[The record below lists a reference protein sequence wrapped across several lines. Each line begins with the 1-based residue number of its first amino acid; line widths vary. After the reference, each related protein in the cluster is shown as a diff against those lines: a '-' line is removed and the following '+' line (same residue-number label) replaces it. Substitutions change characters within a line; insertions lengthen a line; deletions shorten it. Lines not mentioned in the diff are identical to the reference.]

1 MVLADLYERNALSFR
16 DHPAIV
22 FEGRT
27 ISFGRFHERLK
38 RLGNALFAGGA
49 KPQDRVAILAM
60 NCPEYL
66 EVQGVAGLAGF
77 IAVGINYRLAA
88 VEQAE
93 ILRDCAPAVFIFE
106 SGYTERA
113 AELCAALPKG
123 ARLVCIGAA
132 PAWAQSY
139 EALISRASDAA
150 LPYRARESDTVLLVY
165 TSGTTGRA
173 KGVMLSSE
181 AQIELARNLA
191 AVHTARQTDRMLIV
205 MPFYHIGGTIESLTY
220 WTAAATIILFRSF
233 DACAILEAMQEY
245 KVTAAHL
252 APTMI
257 QMMLEVYEPARHDIS
272 SVETIC
278 YASAPMSVALS
289 RRANAVFGKIF
300 IQVYG
305 MSEGGP
311 TTALLKHQHHL
322 EGTATETGR
331 LASAGQPVLG
341 CEVRV
346 VRDDGSDCE
355 VGEVGEVWGRSKG
368 MMHGYWRNAE
378 ATRAAIG
385 DGWMHS
391 GDMGYFDGEHYLFI
405 VDRKKDMIISGGE
418 NIYSREVE
426 EALLLHPAVAEAAVI
441 GVPDPK
447 WGESVK
453 ACVAFK
459 SGMKASAEELV
470 EHCRSMIASYKKP
483 KTVDVFDA
491 LPRISSTNKIDKK
504 ALREPYWAAQD
515 RRVS

>member
-1 MVLADLYERNALSFR
+1 MVLADMYERNALYFR
-16 DHPAIV
+16 DHPAII

-27 ISFGRFHERLK
+27 ISFGEFFGRVK
-38 RLGNALFAGGA
+38 RLCNALAAGGA
-49 KPQDRVAILAM
+49 RPRDRVAILAM

-66 EVQGVAGLAGF
+66 EVQAAGGVAGF

-88 VEQAE
+88 VEQAA
-93 ILRDCAPAVFIFE
+93 ILRDCEPAVFIFE
-106 SGYTERA
+106 SAYAERA
-113 AELCAALPKG
+113 GELRAALPKD
-123 ARLVCIGAA
+123 ARLVCIGPA
-132 PAWAQSY
+132 PQWAESY
-139 EALISRASDAA
+139 EAIVSGAADRA
-150 LPYRARESDTVLLVY
+150 LRYRARENDTVLLVY

-191 AVHTARQTDRMLIV
+191 AAHTARQTDRMLIV

-220 WTAAATIILFRSF
+220 WTAGATIILFRSF
-233 DACAILEAMQEY
+233 DARAILEAIQKY
-245 KVTAAHL
+245 QVTAAHL

-257 QMMLEVYEPARHDIS
+257 QMMLEVCEQKHYDIS

-278 YASAPMSVALS
+278 YASAPMSVTLS
-289 RRANAVFGKIF
+289 RRANAVFGRIF
-300 IQVYG
+300 VQIYG

-322 EGTATETGR
+322 EGTAQETGR
-331 LASAGQPVLG
+331 LASAGQPILG

-346 VRDDGSDCE
+346 VRDDGSDCA

-368 MMHGYWRNAE
+368 MMQGYWRNPE

-391 GDMGYFDGEHYLFI
+391 GDVGYFDDDHYLFI

-459 SGMKASAEELV
+459 SGMRATAEELV
-470 EHCRSMIASYKKP
+470 EHCRTMIASYKKP

-491 LPRISSTNKIDKK
+491 LPRIPSTNKIDKK
-504 ALREPYWAAQD
+504 KLRETWWIGQE
-515 RRVS
+515 RNVS